1 VRQGVSNTGLTTT
14 AVHLESLLIGVNVE
28 LDAGPRARQGS
39 NWSRCAP
46 IEGAILVTV
55 DDVAGIV
62 ARAVRSTVAVRLWSG
77 KVGANLLG
85 RGPEIIDRVL
95 QVGKDG
101 AVGDEDTVGSN
112 ALARVGHVEGVVEG
126 KRRSWVC
133 ETVQIPVGLPALAKS
148 SIHHT
153 HSYVHEK

>member
-1 VRQGVSNTGLTTT
+1 
-14 AVHLESLLIGVNVE
+14 LIGVDVE

-39 NWSRCAP
+39 NWSRRAP
-46 IEGAILVTV
+46 IEGAVLVTV

-62 ARAVRSTVAVRLWSG
+62 ARAVRSTVAVRLGRG

-101 AVGDEDTVGSN
+101 AIRDEDTVGSN
-112 ALARVGHVEGVVEG
+112 ALARVGQVEGVVEG
-126 KRRSWVC
+126 KRRSRVC
-133 ETVQIPVGLPALAKS
+133 ETV
-148 SIHHT
+148 
-153 HSYVHEK
+153 